1 METRT
6 RFEMRLEKEQKELL
20 ERAAAVKGQDLTA
33 FALGVL
39 LKEASD
45 VLAQHRARTVTEK
58 GMRAI
63 LNLLENPP
71 TPNAALKRAA
81 RRHAEEVCE

>member
-1 METRT
+1 
-6 RFEMRLEKEQKELL
+6 MRLERTQKELL
-20 ERAAAVKGQDLTA
+20 EQAAAIKGQDLTA

-45 VLAQHRARTVTEK
+45 VLAQERTRTVTEK

-63 LNLLENPP
+63 LRLLEKPP
-71 TPNAALKRAA
+71 APNAALRRAA
-81 RRHAEEVCE
+81 ELHAKHVRG

>member
-1 METRT
+1 MATRT
-6 RFEMRLEKEQKELL
+6 RFEMRLEKDQKDLL
-20 ERAAAVKGQDLTA
+20 EQAAAVQGQDLTA

-45 VLAQHRARTVTEK
+45 VLAQHRTRTVTEK

-63 LNLLENPP
+63 LNLLEHPAS
-71 TPNAALKRAA
+71 PNAALRRAA
-81 RRHAEEVCE
+81 RRHAAEVRE